1 MILSRRIWILISL
14 GAVAYAIGLAFDLSP
29 YIRGPEEWRWLLAPI
44 ARWDQ
49 FWPIGLALILI
60 AAFVVWIDR
69 RMQHRAY
76 SRRVVAVAIG
86 VLMLCAIGMQLLAL
100 RTERSDPF
108 AILFDRSV
116 DVAANGYFTV
126 STRITD
132 VNDFLR
138 HYPALMPT
146 FPIHPQVHPP
156 GIPLLYW
163 SGSSILQSLPSLS
176 RSVGLWFRSMECN
189 DINLML
195 LSDHQLASALIGMFL
210 PLLANMLTV
219 GCVFKLAQR
228 RFGDRAGLYAAAFWT
243 IVPSAVLFAGNW
255 SQVYPCLACLVWL
268 SVDKGLAQRQIRW
281 FLVAG
286 AIMSVA
292 TFMELGTAALA
303 LSLVAYILA
312 DYWNNRRKL
321 LADWKF
327 LLTALAAAAI
337 GVFSIWIAYQAVEGV
352 SLSQIVN
359 TMLPIHTGYEF
370 NRLTWIFNHPYE
382 FSVFLGIGFA
392 GLMIFFSIRSIRQM
406 RNSRIDPLS
415 LSLGLSLIVLSVI
428 DPARDETARTWMI
441 FMPLA
446 VVVVS
451 QVMADREVRFKR
463 FGLIWGLVGLQL
475 LVMIA
480 TLQVIRVGLSGSPL
494 TRSILSST
502 PSNISPVQ
510 VNFGDMVDLI
520 GYRIDRPAADQL
532 SLDLYWKTI
541 RPIDQP
547 YVVFNHVLNQRGEII
562 AQADGRPQGGS
573 LLMTCWQPNE
583 TYADHYIIPLISPIS
598 AGMYTL
604 EAGLYNA
611 VTGSRVS
618 ESSNG
623 EVSDHVILAFFEIK

>member
-14 GAVAYAIGLAFDLSP
+14 GAVAYAIGLAFNLSP
-29 YIRGPEEWRWLLAPI
+29 DIRGPEEWRWQLATIPHWDQLWPI
-44 ARWDQ
+44 A
-49 FWPIGLALILI
+49 LALILI
-60 AAFVVWIDR
+60 AAFGMWIDR
-69 RMQHRAY
+69 RMQRRAY
-76 SRRVVAVAIG
+76 SHRVVAVAIG
-86 VLMLCAIGMQLLAL
+86 VLMLCAIGLQLLAL

-108 AILFDRSV
+108 AVLFDRSV

-126 STRITD
+126 GTQITD

-156 GIPLLYW
+156 GVPLLYW
-163 SGSSILQSLPSLS
+163 SAGSILQSLPSLS
-176 RSVGLWFRSMECN
+176 QSIGLWFRSMECN

-219 GCVFKLAQR
+219 WCVFKLAQR

-255 SQVYPCLACLVWL
+255 SQVYPGLACLVWL

-292 TFMELGTAALA
+292 IFMELGTAALA
-303 LSLVAYILA
+303 LSLIAYILA
-312 DYWNNRRKL
+312 DYWNNRRQL
-321 LADWKF
+321 FADWKF
-327 LLTALAAAAI
+327 WLSALAAAAI
-337 GVFSIWIAYQAVEGV
+337 GVFSIWIVYQAAEGV
-352 SLSQIVN
+352 SLSEIVN

-370 NRLTWIFNHPYE
+370 DRLTWIFNHPYE

-392 GLMIFFSIRSIRQM
+392 GLLIFISIRSIRQL

-480 TLQVIRVGLSGSPL
+480 TLQVIQVGLSGPPL
-494 TRSILSST
+494 TRSALNSA
-502 PSNISPVQ
+502 PSNISPLQ

-520 GYRIDRPAADQL
+520 GYRIDRPALDQL
-532 SLDLYWKTI
+532 SLDLYWKTVG
-541 RPIDQP
+541 PIDQP

-562 AQADGRPQGGS
+562 AQEDGRPQGGS

-583 TYADHYIIPLISPIS
+583 TYADHYIIPLASPIS
-598 AGMYTL
+598 SGTYTL

-611 VTGSRVS
+611 VTGLRVS
-618 ESSNG
+618 ASSNG
-623 EVSDHVILAFFEIK
+623 EVSDHVTLAPFEIK

>member
-1 MILSRRIWILISL
+1 MIISRRIWLLISL

-29 YIRGPEEWRWLLAPI
+29 FIRGPEEWRWQLAPI
-44 ARWDQ
+44 AHWDQ
-49 FWPIGLALILI
+49 LWPIGLGLFLI
-60 AAFVVWIDR
+60 AIFVLWIDR
-69 RMQHRAY
+69 RLQHGAY

-86 VLMLCAIGMQLLAL
+86 VLMLCAVGLQLLTL

-108 AILFDRSV
+108 AVLFDRSV

-126 STRITD
+126 GTRITD
-132 VNDFLR
+132 VNEFFR
-138 HYPALMPT
+138 SYPALMPT

-156 GIPLLYW
+156 GVPLLYW
-163 SGSSILQSLPSLS
+163 SAGAILQSLPSLS

-189 DINLML
+189 NIDLML

-219 GCVFKLAQR
+219 WCVFKLAQR

-243 IVPSAVLFAGNW
+243 IVPSAVLFAGHW
-255 SQVYPCLACLVWL
+255 SQVYPCLACLAWL

-286 AIMSVA
+286 AIMSIA

-321 LADWKF
+321 FPDWKF
-327 LLTALAAAAI
+327 WLSALAAAAI
-337 GVFSIWIAYQAVEGV
+337 GVFSIWIAYQVIEGV
-352 SLSQIVN
+352 SLSQIVT

-392 GLMIFFSIRSIRQM
+392 GLLIFFSIRSITQLR
-406 RNSRIDPLS
+406 RSRIDPLS

-446 VVVVS
+446 VVIAS
-451 QVMADREVRFKR
+451 QMMMESAGVAKR
-463 FGLIWGLVGLQL
+463 FGLIWSLVGLQL

-480 TLQVIRVGLSGSPL
+480 TLQVIQVGLYGPPS
-494 TRSILSST
+494 TRSTSSSI
-502 PSNISPVQ
+502 PSNITPMQ
-510 VNFGDMVDLI
+510 TNFSDMVDLI
-520 GYRIDRPAADQL
+520 GYRIDRPAPDQL
-532 SLDLYWKTI
+532 SLDLYWKTVG
-541 RPIDQP
+541 PIDQP
-547 YVVFNHVLNQRGEII
+547 YVVFNHVLNQQGEII

-583 TYADHYIIPLISPIS
+583 MYADRYIISLTSPIP
-598 AGMYTL
+598 AGTYTL

-611 VTGSRVS
+611 VTGSRVL

-623 EVSDHVILAFFEIK
+623 EVSDHVTVGSFEIK